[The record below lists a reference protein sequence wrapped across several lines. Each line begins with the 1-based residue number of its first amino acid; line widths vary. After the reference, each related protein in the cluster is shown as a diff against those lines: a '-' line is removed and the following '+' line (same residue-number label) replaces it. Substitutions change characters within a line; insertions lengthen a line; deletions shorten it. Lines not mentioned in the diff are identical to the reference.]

1 MCADRFICHIVAQSD
16 KRGNMEIK
24 GIAHITFTVSDFEKA
39 LPFYKTLFSAI
50 GLKELIVADG
60 YYYCVGRRIGLG
72 IQRSNPNLPD
82 TSFNQGRAGL
92 HHYCLAMNAREDVDS
107 LAEVARRAGAK
118 IIREP
123 AAQEHWVPGMYS
135 VLFED
140 PEGLRIE
147 ANHIAPR

>member
-1 MCADRFICHIVAQSD
+1 
-16 KRGNMEIK
+16 MEIK

-39 LPFYKTLFSAI
+39 LPFYKTLFAEI
-50 GLKELIVADG
+50 GLKEMIVADG

-72 IQRSNPNLPD
+72 IQRADADLKDN
-82 TSFNQGRAGL
+82 SFHQGRAGL
-92 HHYCLAMNAREDVDS
+92 HHYCLSMNAREDVES
-107 LAEVARRAGAK
+107 LTEVVRNAGAK

-123 AAQEHWVPGMYS
+123 AAQDHWVPGMFS

-147 ANHIAPR
+147 ANHITPKQG

>member
-1 MCADRFICHIVAQSD
+1 
-16 KRGNMEIK
+16 MEIK

-39 LPFYKTLFSAI
+39 LPFYTTFFAEI
-50 GLKELIVADG
+50 GLKEMIVADG

-72 IQRSNPNLPD
+72 IQHASPD
-82 TSFNQGRAGL
+82 LTDNSFNQGRAGL
-92 HHYCLAMNAREDVDS
+92 HHYCLSMNTREDVNS
-107 LAEVARRAGAK
+107 LTEVIRDAGGK

-123 AAQEHWVPGMYS
+123 APQDHWVPGMYS

-147 ANHIAPR
+147 ANHITPKQG